1 MCSIKKDI
9 GENFFL
15 KKDIS
20 KFSLRK
26 IKLFLTITDK
36 K

>member
-20 KFSLRK
+20 KFSPE
-26 IKLFLTITDK
+26 KLSYF
-36 K
+36 